1 MNNLTE
7 NNLPTS
13 YADQQQASPRKGQ
26 QRDNPKS
33 RDNSQLN
40 KVHVVANST
49 IMNTQILDEG
59 SSIQH
64 TSMLP
69 DNFATHQNII
79 DHEGKVNL
87 SSLKT
92 LAMRPPPRDFEH
104 EYEQLMGS
112 PT

>member
-7 NNLPTS
+7 NNLA
-13 YADQQQASPRKGQ
+13 ADKQPSSPRKGQ
-26 QRDNPKS
+26 QRDNPKT

-40 KVHVVANST
+40 KVHVANSG

-59 SSIQH
+59 GSIQH

-79 DHEGKVNL
+79 DHEGKGNL

>member
-7 NNLPTS
+7 NNLPTA
-13 YADQQQASPRKGQ
+13 YADQQPSLSLKGQ
-26 QRDNPKS
+26 LRDK

-40 KVHVVANST
+40 KVNVNNSST
-49 IMNTQILDEG
+49 IMNTQMQDEG
-59 SSIQH
+59 GSIQH
-64 TSMLP
+64 TNMVP
-69 DNFATHQNII
+69 ENFATYQNII
-79 DHEGKVNL
+79 DHEGKGNL

-92 LAMRPPPRDFEH
+92 VAMRPAPRDFEH